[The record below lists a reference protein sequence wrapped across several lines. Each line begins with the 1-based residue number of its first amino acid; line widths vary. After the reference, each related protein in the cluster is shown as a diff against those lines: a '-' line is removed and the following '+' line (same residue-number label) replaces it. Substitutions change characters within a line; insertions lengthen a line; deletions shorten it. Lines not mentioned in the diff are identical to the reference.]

1 MIVRPTSRRQVL
13 RFGAATAATSLAAP
27 ALAQAPWPNK
37 PIRIVCSYPPG
48 GLTDVFARAYGDH
61 IAQKTGQTVVV
72 ENKSGAAG
80 AIAAEQVK
88 SAPGDGYTL
97 MWTNSTTMIQNK
109 VLFKKL
115 PYDPDRDFV
124 LVSWMNSGHL
134 PTIVTKSVPAASV
147 PEFAEYA
154 KKNKV
159 SMATYGAGSYSH
171 IVCEMLNQHYGLK
184 MEAVH
189 YRGEGLMWQDVASG
203 AVQGA
208 SGSYFSAASVLQTGM
223 GRPIAVP
230 TMVRMRKLPDVPT
243 FHEQGLTEKAFQV
256 RGWVGAVAPAGVP
269 DEIVQKLSD
278 LCVEGGRTE
287 RVQKINETFG
297 IDEGARD
304 RVYFRK
310 VMDEEGPVLLEV
322 VKSLHIDPALGR
334 ARVLPTLIETQRC
347 RSKAGARKC
356 RK

>member
-1 MIVRPTSRRQVL
+1 MIVQATRRQVL
-13 RFGAATAATSLAAP
+13 RYGAAMATTTAASIAAP
-27 ALAQAPWPNK
+27 AIAEAPWPSK

-61 IAQKTGQTVVV
+61 IAQKTGQSVVV
-72 ENKSGAAG
+72 ENKTGAAG

-88 SAPGDGYTL
+88 AAPGDGYTL

-115 PYDPDRDFV
+115 PYDPDKDFV
-124 LVSWMNSGHL
+124 LVSWMNAGHL
-134 PTIVTKSVPAASV
+134 PTIINKNVPAKNIA
-147 PEFAEYA
+147 EFADYA

-171 IVCEMLNQHYGLK
+171 IVTEMLNQHYGLT

-208 SGSYFSAASVLQTGM
+208 SGSYFSAASVLQTGV

-230 TMVRMRKLPDVPT
+230 TKVRMKKLPEVAT
-243 FHEQGLTEKAFQV
+243 FYEQGLTEKAFQV

-278 LCVEGGRTE
+278 LCVEGGKTE

-304 RVYFRK
+304 RVYFKK
-310 VMDEEGPVLLEV
+310 VMDEEGPVMLEV
-322 VKSLHIDPALGR
+322 VKSLHIDP
-334 ARVLPTLIETQRC
+334 V
-347 RSKAGARKC
+347 
-356 RK
+356 